1 MKNRLPLPTTI
12 VAAAS
17 PGACGMYTRCSLSVT
32 PVARYTGVLE
42 HPVYVYTRVC
52 IIYDRNIAGCS
63 FAHEHAVSVYLAR
76 YFPRKKKG
84 KKREESNLAS
94 SFSPPPFFF
103 PLFSFLRCK
112 HIVVSIGFRAKE
124 KKILRLLSSPFYP
137 PTLRNFFF
145 SKLIRERNNDY

>member
-84 KKREESNLAS
+84 KKERKVTSLLL
-94 SFSPPPFFF
+94 SPLHPFFSHFF
-103 PLFSFLRCK
+103 PFSVANTSQFQLDFARKKRRSSGSCPRLSILQRCG
-112 HIVVSIGFRAKE
+112 I
-124 KKILRLLSSPFYP
+124 
-137 PTLRNFFF
+137 FFF
-145 SKLIRERNNDY
+145 LN

>member
-84 KKREESNLAS
+84 KKERKVTSLLL
-94 SFSPPPFFF
+94 SPLHPFFPTF
-103 PLFSFLRCK
+103 FLSPLQTHRSFNWISRE
-112 HIVVSIGFRAKE
+112 RKE
-124 KKILRLLSSPFYP
+124 DPPALVLAFLSS
-137 PTLRNFFF
+137 NVAEFFF